1 MDLKKTITTIFVVPT
16 LKINRDALKNHNFI
30 NGYIK
35 DVRKDVQYKDA
46 VYLLFRPKN
55 LDQFRY
61 FLDEEYERTDQIV
74 DDYDYEDGFVVL
86 VYTLSKDFKEDFELI
101 KKGKYSL
108 TSEKFKRIFPKTIQ
122 LVKNGVT
129 KEENSLQ
136 YRIFIKSDDLREYWE
151 NKLAVDFKEDMEVWD
166 GWTEE
171 NEMMNLDKI
180 KELV

>member
-108 TSEKFKRIFPKTIQ
+108 TSEKFQKIFPKTIQ
-122 LVKNGVT
+122 LVKNGMI

-151 NKLAVDFKEDMEVWD
+151 NKLAVDLKEDMEVWD

-171 NEMMNLDKI
+171 NEIMNLDKI